1 MRLYAHPIKTAM
13 RSYRNICVG
22 ENRFSLFMESRANA
36 CIIIF
41 GLQNDKMF
49 FCSPKTR

>member
-1 MRLYAHPIKTAM
+1 MHIQSRLQCEVTGISALGK
-13 RSYRNICVG
+13 
-22 ENRFSLFMESRANA
+22 NRFSLFMESRANA

-41 GLQNDKMF
+41 GLQNGKMF